1 MAFTFSPYETS
12 QMNPWI
18 ALACCALFASA
29 YFAGRHDGAS
39 LSEAA
44 QVREEKIAK
53 LAYDKAMEAAA
64 SAISKLEIKHVT
76 YRQKI
81 EREVKEVPVYR
92 SVECQHTPD
101 GLRILNAALTNGAE
115 PAGDRQLSAKPGDAV
130 GLKFRRDDG
139 EAGRGLRDLFQVP
152 GSGAHGEQK

>member
-92 SVECQHTPD
+92 SVEC
-101 GLRILNAALTNGAE
+101 
-115 PAGDRQLSAKPGDAV
+115 
-130 GLKFRRDDG
+130 
-139 EAGRGLRDLFQVP
+139 
-152 GSGAHGEQK
+152 